1 MSWSTFFS
9 GPEPSR
15 QSYAERQCPIHYAAI
30 SGNRFIGEALLKA
43 KAAVDAQNDNG
54 ETPLILAAKEGH
66 NDFVSVLLEFHAN
79 VSISDNLQHT
89 ALYYAGER
97 GFNEIVEKLLENG
110 AE

>member
-1 MSWSTFFS
+1 MTT
-9 GPEPSR
+9 
-15 QSYAERQCPIHYAAI
+15 
-30 SGNRFIGEALLKA
+30 
-43 KAAVDAQNDNG
+43 G
-54 ETPLILAAKEGH
+54 ETPAYSCSQGGPC

>member
-1 MSWSTFFS
+1 MYK
-9 GPEPSR
+9 R
-15 QSYAERQCPIHYAAI
+15 Q
-30 SGNRFIGEALLKA
+30 
-43 KAAVDAQNDNG
+43 
-54 ETPLILAAKEGH
+54 AKEGH